1 MLYTLQNENVN
12 INYLAKLDFLD
23 LCLLGETGTGKT
35 RTAKLI
41 HSLSPRKN
49 APFIAVNCAGL
60 AGSLIESELFGYE
73 KGAFTGAINSKQ
85 GKFEAAN
92 GGTLFLDEFGELEP
106 NIQAKLLK
114 VVEEKSITRVGANTS
129 RPVNVRIIYATH
141 RDLSVFR
148 DDFRYRITAHSIH
161 LKSLRE
167 LVEEIVPLSQIFIQD
182 FAKRS
187 CVCLKS
193 DPSDL
198 KLLTIGPWRVNI
210 RELRN
215 LVEKVCLDAIFTAS
229 EAGEN
234 VKSTTL
240 TKEIIKQNLVTTSY
254 LEGQSPMSPS
264 RPVPD
269 FMPGDRM
276 ELYLERIEQD
286 LLRSALA
293 INNNNQ
299 IRAAQQLGISRSG
312 LIKKLKRIAH

>member
-92 GGTLFLDEFGELEP
+92 GGTLFLDEIGELEP

-148 DDFRYRITAHSIH
+148 DDFRYRMTAHSIH

-198 KLLTIGPWRVNI
+198 KLLTIGPWRGNI

-240 TKEIIKQNLVTTSY
+240 TEEIIKQRLGTTSY
-254 LEGQSPMSPS
+254 VEGQSPMSPS
-264 RPVPD
+264 SPVPD

-276 ELYLERIEQD
+276 ELHLERIERD

-299 IRAAQQLGISRSG
+299 TRAAQQLGISRSG

>member
-73 KGAFTGAINSKQ
+73 KGAFTGAISSKQ

-92 GGTLFLDEFGELEP
+92 GGTLFLDEIGELEP

-114 VVEEKSITRVGANTS
+114 VVEEKSITRVGSNAS
-129 RPVNVRIIYATH
+129 RPINVRIIYATH

-148 DDFRYRITAHSIH
+148 EDFRYRIIAHSIH
-161 LKSLRE
+161 LKPLRE
-167 LVEEIVPLSQIFIQD
+167 RVEEIIPMSQKFIQD

-187 CVCLKS
+187 GVSLKLI
-193 DPSDL
+193 PDL
-198 KLLTIGPWRVNI
+198 KLLTTWPWRGNI

-229 EAGEN
+229 EAGET

-240 TKEIIKQNLVTTSY
+240 TEEIIKQRLVTTSY

-264 RPVPD
+264 SPVPD

-299 IRAAQQLGISRSG
+299 TRAAQQLGISRSG
-312 LIKKLKRIAH
+312 LIKKLKRIAS